1 MEEGADGD
9 VHGGPAAAAPR
20 TQVPQQVPRGRRGA
34 LEAAPLSPEQQ
45 RPLTAGRDACDRRDE
60 GPGEDGAWGTS
71 SRVFSALD
79 AEPFGGGGGGSEDG
93 PAHPGSCTAGKT
105 QAAGMLLLGVVTIL
119 GGPGGLPPVLGGP
132 PAGLMFETT
141 EDKDFFSWP
150 HTHFGTHEPRTGDDH
165 YSSVFTSDIKH
176 ILDLPGW
183 HATVLSVANGSPRGR
198 HILPRNSRCGF
209 STSWLQVTADGRP
222 AGWFFCASQTRLRAV
237 LGLKAEDAF
246 WDGCAWA
253 LTVRLHPQ
261 VWVCPPPQGALGA
274 LGTEGAA
281 PEDTEPVGTASARP
295 LETLTAIPKA
305 RPAWGFKLQGNN
317 DLQKSSSTRA
327 ALSRVWVHRDVW
339 GPVCWV
345 STAPV
350 A

>member
-1 MEEGADGD
+1 
-9 VHGGPAAAAPR
+9 
-20 TQVPQQVPRGRRGA
+20 
-34 LEAAPLSPEQQ
+34 
-45 RPLTAGRDACDRRDE
+45 
-60 GPGEDGAWGTS
+60 
-71 SRVFSALD
+71 
-79 AEPFGGGGGGSEDG
+79 
-93 PAHPGSCTAGKT
+93 
-105 QAAGMLLLGVVTIL
+105 
-119 GGPGGLPPVLGGP
+119 
-132 PAGLMFETT
+132 MFETT
-141 EDKDFFSWP
+141 EEKDIFSWP

-253 LTVRLHPQ
+253 LTVRLHPH
-261 VWVCPPPQGALGA
+261 VRVCPPIPLLGALGA

-281 PEDTEPVGTASARP
+281 PEDTEPVGTASTRP
-295 LETLTAIPKA
+295 LETLTAIQRRGRRGVLNFRGITICRNLQVHEPHFHVSGCTGTFGGESV
-305 RPAWGFKLQGNN
+305 GFRQPPWR
-317 DLQKSSSTRA
+317 DVTRA
-327 ALSRVWVHRDVW
+327 IWFLLPDLREHASDGCVKEGNCCTFWCNLNEFHWRKE
-339 GPVCWV
+339 
-345 STAPV
+345 
-350 A
+350 